1 MVGVPLAQEVTMCSF
16 IPRALAELQEFA
28 RFHNEALQNAALLL
42 AGPFALKRVQTL
54 LDDILS
60 SRTITRR
67 LQICIVDVH
76 KLLSLYH
83 VHDPDRIEA
92 MYFAEIDMCDP
103 VIEDICLM
111 TEALTDILYR
121 LDLDPG
127 QPLADY
133 LMAA

>member
-1 MVGVPLAQEVTMCSF
+1 MCTFVPRPLN
-16 IPRALAELQEFA
+16 ELQEFS
-28 RFHNEALQNAALLL
+28 RFHYEALQNAALLL

-67 LQICIVDVH
+67 LQTGIVEVH

-92 MYFAEIDMCDP
+92 AHFAEIEMSDP
-103 VIEDICLM
+103 FIEDICLM

-121 LDLDPG
+121 LDLDPD
-127 QPLADY
+127 QPLAGY

>member
-1 MVGVPLAQEVTMCSF
+1 MCSF
-16 IPRALAELQEFA
+16 IPRPLAELQEFA
-28 RFHNEALQNAALLL
+28 RFHYEPLQNAALLL

-54 LDDILS
+54 LDDVLS
-60 SRTITRR
+60 SATITRR
-67 LQICIVDVH
+67 LQVGVVDVH

-83 VHDPDRIEA
+83 VNNPDRIEA
-92 MYFAEIDMCDP
+92 AYFAEIDMCDP
-103 VIEDICLM
+103 FIEDICLM

-133 LMAA
+133 LIAA

>member
-1 MVGVPLAQEVTMCSF
+1 MCSF
-16 IPRALAELQEFA
+16 IPPSLVELQEFA
-28 RFHNEALQNAALLL
+28 RFHSESLQNAALLL
-42 AGPFALKRVQTL
+42 AGPFALKRVQRL

-67 LQICIVDVH
+67 LQVGIIDVH

-92 MYFAEIDMCDP
+92 AYFAEIDICDP
-103 VIEDICLM
+103 FIEDICLM
-111 TEALTDILYR
+111 TEALTYILHR

-133 LMAA
+133 LIAA